1 MAGMYETGVPMKL
14 LELGDTIF
22 IAESE
27 KTPFSRLLKRGKKP
41 IEMLSEWPCQIHV
54 DRKFTGTLDGQDVT
68 DFEHTTRQKLSGYA
82 MLLRTQG
89 WQVTRLAQLIR
100 AAGVKSEKAKQAADD
115 SLGLARMIEKQLLSD
130 VDTRAENMG
139 DAYRSRGAFSWLQDG
154 AQGVLPVPD
163 YFRPSSSC
171 LYTGNLEDFAPSS
184 LEGMLEAMATAK
196 KGPVDLTAFVGIKL
210 KSQMSSW
217 AQKMETA
224 SGDLQSMQQ
233 YNLDAKEKK
242 ILRIVDFFEFD
253 AGMVKTFAHWYMLH
267 TEADGLASA
276 YTPRSGLFIDLDMW
290 ELNFLQQPTSW
301 TVEDKGGGPRGY
313 HDAVYILKCL
323 NPLGQGYVKTDRDS

>member
-1 MAGMYETGVPMKL
+1 
-14 LELGDTIF
+14 
-22 IAESE
+22 
-27 KTPFSRLLKRGKKP
+27 
-41 IEMLSEWPCQIHV
+41 
-54 DRKFTGTLDGQDVT
+54 
-68 DFEHTTRQKLSGYA
+68 
-82 MLLRTQG
+82 
-89 WQVTRLAQLIR
+89 
-100 AAGVKSEKAKQAADD
+100 
-115 SLGLARMIEKQLLSD
+115 
-130 VDTRAENMG
+130 
-139 DAYRSRGAFSWLQDG
+139 
-154 AQGVLPVPD
+154 
-163 YFRPSSSC
+163 
-171 LYTGNLEDFAPSS
+171 LEDFAPSS

-267 TEADGLASA
+267 TEADGLASK

-323 NPLGQGYVKTDRDS
+323 NPLGQGYVKTDTDS